1 MAMDP
6 KRPHTSHQVAPG
18 QGSSNSMDRIS
29 ELEEG
34 ILGSIVSRLTQ
45 DEILD
50 TRSLFRIWRSVWA
63 YSTIL
68 NSSDEYRFSEEEL
81 EPEREREIYDN
92 FVNRVVENHNGGHVE
107 EFMAFFHMENDRS
120 KNATFGKWLEFTE
133 RNGVQKVMLILL
145 DDGIFSSSMNLAY
158 ASSPHEFIGNY
169 KLKHECNGV
178 SDIPH
183 PCKYGGFK
191 FVKSISLFGVV
202 TVGEAFKCL
211 LGNCKFLEKVL
222 LSDCGGFGYK
232 VRVVGPA
239 LALKYLEIR
248 NCRIESIEISCA
260 NLVSF
265 TYAGDWI
272 RLFLWNVPRLAE
284 VSLAC
289 DSRASTVSV
298 FSKLHSCHPQLEV
311 LTLKTSL
318 IHKENYTFPG
328 LEILKH
334 LEVKIA
340 TDEDCCLLQLA
351 SFIKASPELQKLVLE
366 LTGVVRPGRGIGI
379 KEAANCSHNSLREV
393 EVRDYRGRPGDD
405 KLIMYLIENAVKLEK
420 IVMHPNEER
429 AVDPYMRQLKR
440 QVPKHINF
448 VRL

>member
-1 MAMDP
+1 M
-6 KRPHTSHQVAPG
+6 R
-18 QGSSNSMDRIS
+18 SSNSMDRIS
-29 ELEEG
+29 ELEDG

-50 TRSLFRIWRSVWA
+50 TRLLSRRWLSVWG

-68 NSSDEYRFSEEEL
+68 TSRDEYRFSE
-81 EPEREREIYDN
+81 
-92 FVNRVVENHNGGHVE
+92 GGGNVK
-107 EFMAFFHMENDRS
+107 EFMAFFDMENDRS
-120 KNATFGKWLEFTE
+120 TNATFGKWLEFTE
-133 RNGVQKVMLILL
+133 RNRVQKVKLILL
-145 DDGIFSSSMNLAY
+145 DDGICSGSMDLAY

-169 KLKHECNGV
+169 KLKHKCNGV

-191 FVKSISLFGVV
+191 FVKSISLFGVG

-222 LSDCGGFGYK
+222 LSGCGGFDNN

-248 NCRIESIEISCA
+248 NCRIEGIEISSA

-289 DSRASTVSV
+289 DSRASTVAV
-298 FSKLHSCHPQLEV
+298 FSTLHFCHSQLEV
-311 LTLKTSL
+311 LKLKTSL
-318 IHKENYTFPG
+318 
-328 LEILKH
+328 
-334 LEVKIA
+334 IA

-366 LTGVVRPGRGIGI
+366 LTGAVRPEHEIGI
-379 KEAANCSHNSLREV
+379 KEAANCSRNSLRVV
-393 EVRDYRGRPGDD
+393 EVRDYCGRPGDL
-405 KLIMYLIENAVKLEK
+405 KLIMYLIKNAVKLEK
-420 IVMHPNEER
+420 IVVHPKEADLIPTNR
-429 AVDPYMRQLKR
+429 
-440 QVPKHINF
+440 VPKLMTYELGTELHYYG
-448 VRL
+448 

>member
-1 MAMDP
+1 
-6 KRPHTSHQVAPG
+6 
-18 QGSSNSMDRIS
+18 MDRIS
-29 ELEEG
+29 ELEEE

-50 TRSLFRIWRSVWA
+50 TRLLSRIWRSVWA
-63 YSTIL
+63 HRTIL
-68 NSSDEYRFSEEEL
+68 YSRYVYRFSEEEL
-81 EPEREREIYDN
+81 EPEREREIYVN
-92 FVNRVVENHNGGHVE
+92 FVNRVVENHKGGHVE

-120 KNATFGKWLEFTE
+120 TNATFGKWLEFTE

-145 DDGIFSSSMNLAY
+145 DDGIFSGSMNLAY

-191 FVKSISLFGVV
+191 FVKSISLFGVI

-222 LSDCGGFGYK
+222 LSGCGGFGYN

-284 VSLAC
+284 VSLAYH
-289 DSRASTVSV
+289 SRASTVSV

-318 IHKENYTFPG
+318 VIIMCWFSFLFLGLYISVPYPLSGFQIHKENYTFPG
-328 LEILKH
+328 LEILKY

-366 LTGVVRPGRGIGI
+366 VYL
-379 KEAANCSHNSLREV
+379 
-393 EVRDYRGRPGDD
+393 YR
-405 KLIMYLIENAVKLEK
+405 
-420 IVMHPNEER
+420 
-429 AVDPYMRQLKR
+429 
-440 QVPKHINF
+440 
-448 VRL
+448 

>member
-1 MAMDP
+1 
-6 KRPHTSHQVAPG
+6 
-18 QGSSNSMDRIS
+18 
-29 ELEEG
+29 
-34 ILGSIVSRLTQ
+34 
-45 DEILD
+45 
-50 TRSLFRIWRSVWA
+50 
-63 YSTIL
+63 
-68 NSSDEYRFSEEEL
+68 
-81 EPEREREIYDN
+81 
-92 FVNRVVENHNGGHVE
+92 
-107 EFMAFFHMENDRS
+107 MAFFHMENDRS
-120 KNATFGKWLEFTE
+120 TNATFGKWLEFTE

-145 DDGIFSSSMNLAY
+145 DDGIFSGSMNLVY

-222 LSDCGGFGYK
+222 LSGCGGFGYN

-284 VSLAC
+284 VSLTY

-366 LTGVVRPGRGIGI
+366 FNDHSLNLYYVPNLSSVEINAPFPLLTGVVRPGNGIGI

-393 EVRDYRGRPGDD
+393 EVRDYHIRPGDD

-429 AVDPYMRQLKR
+429 AVDPAMRQLKR

>member
-1 MAMDP
+1 
-6 KRPHTSHQVAPG
+6 
-18 QGSSNSMDRIS
+18 
-29 ELEEG
+29 
-34 ILGSIVSRLTQ
+34 
-45 DEILD
+45 
-50 TRSLFRIWRSVWA
+50 
-63 YSTIL
+63 
-68 NSSDEYRFSEEEL
+68 
-81 EPEREREIYDN
+81 
-92 FVNRVVENHNGGHVE
+92 
-107 EFMAFFHMENDRS
+107 
-120 KNATFGKWLEFTE
+120 
-133 RNGVQKVMLILL
+133 
-145 DDGIFSSSMNLAY
+145 MNLVY

-202 TVGEAFKCL
+202 TVGK
-211 LGNCKFLEKVL
+211 
-222 LSDCGGFGYK
+222 LSNACWATRYGI
-232 VRVVGPA
+232 A
-239 LALKYLEIR
+239 ALKALKSVI
-248 NCRIESIEISCA
+248 A

-284 VSLAC
+284 VSLAY

-366 LTGVVRPGRGIGI
+366 VSSNMVDRISELPDVILVTIVSCLRALKEKVATSILSKRWRYVWVYTTTLDFGGPDDMQIDAYVKRVNSVVDQHRGG
-379 KEAANCSHNSLREV
+379 NV
-393 EVRDYRGRPGDD
+393 EQFRVYIDLVD
-405 KLIMYLIENAVKLEK
+405 
-420 IVMHPNEER
+420 ER
-429 AVDPYMRQLKR
+429 YKKFNR
-440 QVPKHINF
+440 
-448 VRL
+448 